1 MRYVPRVSSPE
12 QPPASR
18 SAFAVLGHEALF
30 EESPEPMACDVCGAE
45 VGEDSGE
52 GPAVPGQGLYLWSRG
67 EEMRREEVPL
77 CDACAAA
84 LGVTALARWEI
95 EEEEG

>member
-1 MRYVPRVSSPE
+1 MFRRVSSPE
-12 QPPASR
+12 QPAAPR
-18 SAFAVLGHEALF
+18 PAFAVVGHEALF
-30 EESPEPMACDVCGAE
+30 EESGEPLACDVCGAQ

-52 GPAVPGQGLYLWSRG
+52 GPAVPGLGMYLWARG
-67 EEMRREEVPL
+67 EETRREEVPL
-77 CDACAAA
+77 CAACAAA

>member
-1 MRYVPRVSSPE
+1 MSAPE
-12 QPPASR
+12 QPPAPR
-18 SAFAVLGHEALF
+18 AAFAVVGHEALF
-30 EESPEPMACDVCGAE
+30 EASAEPAACDVCGAD

-52 GPAVPGQGLYLWSRG
+52 GPAVPGLGMYLWARG
-67 EEMRREEVPL
+67 EETRREEVPL

-84 LGVTALARWEI
+84 LGVAALARWEI